1 MRSSPQMMQ
10 ALVINL
16 GTGFLAYG
24 KKSPFFQRAASRWCR
39 RRLFLTRS
47 LLLIGWPPV
56 VYFMVQNYYRIERVL
71 DGEAVEGVELDPF
84 PAWFPQLWSR
94 DGNNE
99 CMFCWYCIGP
109 LSCSDSLSAV
119 ARSFSLSLS
128 ISAPSHANGSRQPR
142 GILEPHY
149 HSSGLGFPRFFR
161 RRCDQDCRHIPL
173 SISPGLLLNL
183 VQAMPEAE
191 LLSGVLHELKMV

>member
-1 MRSSPQMMQ
+1 MMQ

-99 CMFCWYCIGP
+99 CRAMSGCTEHA
-109 LSCSDSLSAV
+109 LQDSGGVDAAEFVV
-119 ARSFSLSLS
+119 ADQKVLLV
-128 ISAPSHANGSRQPR
+128 
-142 GILEPHY
+142 
-149 HSSGLGFPRFFR
+149 SGR
-161 RRCDQDCRHIPL
+161 I
-173 SISPGLLLNL
+173 NT
-183 VQAMPEAE
+183 
-191 LLSGVLHELKMV
+191 